1 MNSTCIWL
9 LYKYLDEE
17 WLVKAFEFFSDLKRD
32 FHWSNDWKNNNK
44 QTNKHCLLQG
54 FQAMVI
60 IEWGQEPKQKP
71 EQNPKIKPQKIPCRM
86 SEP

>member
-1 MNSTCIWL
+1 MISIEAMTE
-9 LYKYLDEE
+9 K
-17 WLVKAFEFFSDLKRD
+17 KT
-32 FHWSNDWKNNNK
+32 NK

-71 EQNPKIKPQKIPCRM
+71 KQNPKINPPKIPCRM